1 MPFLRFS
8 RDKRGYENF
17 YLVQP
22 TTNRRGRVRARVLYF
37 YRTPPDVKVGR
48 EPFDPAVRR
57 ALETQNPDVAFDWR
71 QILETPI
78 PSAETER
85 WRERRRQERAERA
98 VRQAAAAVE
107 DVEDVEEDEQAG
119 ADADS
124 RGLDTPPNVDATAPV
139 DDATPP
145 NVEEADLGAE
155 PMTSA
160 AESPDVVGAPSG
172 APIATPSPTL
182 VSVGSG
188 AGSEAGARRRRRRR
202 RGRRGRTPFP
212 GPTQPPSPGML
223 STGPA
228 GDADAPGAQQSAGV
242 PVSDVSDVS
251 DVSQVGEVSPV
262 REVGEVSPVGDVGDA
277 AVKE

>member
-22 TTNRRGRVRARVLYF
+22 TTNRRGKVRARILYF
-37 YRTPPDVKVGR
+37 YRTPPDVRVGR

-98 VRQAAAAVE
+98 ARQSAPA
-107 DVEDVEEDEQAG
+107 EEAG
-119 ADADS
+119 ADA
-124 RGLDTPPNVDATAPV
+124 GGGEGDTTPDADEADAGAEATKVAPESSEVVGQITAP
-139 DDATPP
+139 PP
-145 NVEEADLGAE
+145 PPRPASLEGGA
-155 PMTSA
+155 A
-160 AESPDVVGAPSG
+160 
-172 APIATPSPTL
+172 
-182 VSVGSG
+182 SG

-202 RGRRGRTPFP
+202 GRRGRLKFE
-212 GPTQPPSPGML
+212 GPTPRTSPEVEL
-223 STGPA
+223 TGPPV
-228 GDADAPGAQQSAGV
+228 DAVAPVEHELPGL
-242 PVSDVSDVS
+242 P
-251 DVSQVGEVSPV
+251 GEV
-262 REVGEVSPVGDVGDA
+262 GDIGDDA
-277 AVKE
+277 AEE